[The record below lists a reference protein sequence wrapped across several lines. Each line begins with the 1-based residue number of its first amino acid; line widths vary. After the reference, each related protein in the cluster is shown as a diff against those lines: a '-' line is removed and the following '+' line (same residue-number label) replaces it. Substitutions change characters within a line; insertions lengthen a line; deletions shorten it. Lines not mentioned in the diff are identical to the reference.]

1 MEQLRYQKSFYA
13 GLSAG
18 MFRNT
23 TVAVGQRGNEVNDL
37 RIGNKRDHAQ
47 GFDPAWQKDAAY
59 VHPWNHTYD
68 GTYSEVDATWHG
80 VSVKLSCAAEKDTLV
95 MLVTPLEG
103 NA

>member
-1 MEQLRYQKSFYA
+1 
-13 GLSAG
+13 

-37 RIGNKRDHAQ
+37 RVGNKRDHAQ

-80 VSVKLSCAAEKDTLV
+80 VSVKLRCAAEKDTLV